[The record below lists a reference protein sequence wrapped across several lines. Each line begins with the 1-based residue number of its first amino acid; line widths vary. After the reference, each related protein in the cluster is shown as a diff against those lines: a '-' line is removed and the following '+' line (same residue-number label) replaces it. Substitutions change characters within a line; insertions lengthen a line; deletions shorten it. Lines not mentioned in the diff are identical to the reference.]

1 MKKKIIP
8 TLSCICLIYFSL
20 LIFISYKQ
28 IFPNNFFRALLELF
42 TIPFL
47 ILLIVL
53 LGISFKKLHSEKWSI
68 KSKYFFSI
76 LILLATLALLIVATI
91 LNI

>member
-1 MKKKIIP
+1 MAKNIILI
-8 TLSCICLIYFSL
+8 LSCTCLTYFSL

-28 IFPNNFFRALLELF
+28 IFLNIFFGALFELI
-42 TIPFL
+42 TIP
-47 ILLIVL
+47 LLMLVIVL
-53 LGISFKKLHSEKWSI
+53 LGISFKGLHSEKWSI

-76 LILLATLALLIVATI
+76 LILFTTIALLSVATI